1 LFDFYFC
8 VAQNIAAQEEFG
20 RSDRRLVQA
29 KEEIQQSAQLLED
42 RLIVI
47 ARSPQQ
53 FRAKIR

>member
-20 RSDRRLVQA
+20 RSDDRIVQA

-42 RLIVI
+42 RL
-47 ARSPQQ
+47 
-53 FRAKIR
+53 